1 MGGGEVTRL
10 EKLEAVAEAA
20 RVWCANRPDVIEY
33 DSVMPDTKAL
43 FDTIAALDA
52 HTEVPQE
59 TVMVMVTLALW
70 RGADG
75 QVALDIAGSD
85 DDVAYNTTW
94 TRLGTV
100 TLPLDLEDGR

>member
-33 DSVMPDTKAL
+33 DAVMPDTKAL

-52 HTEVPQE
+52 HTEAPQ
-59 TVMVMVTLALW
+59 TVTLALW
-70 RGADG
+70 RGPDG
-75 QVALDIAGSD
+75 RVALDIAGSD
-85 DDVAYNTTW
+85 GDTAYSTTW
-94 TRLGTV
+94 TRLGV
-100 TLPLDLEDGR
+100 FTLPLDREGGR